1 MDFSRNTGRKE
12 PQEQHSAKRGILRA
26 GNDFGYDFG
35 LILDIESRTGMK
47 KILIVTNFDV
57 GLYNFRKEVLE
68 ALLAQRYEIHI
79 ALPDGQF
86 VPKLKEMGCMF
97 HETKLNRRG
106 TNPAQEFKLI
116 ADYRRI
122 LKEVR
127 PDVVLTYTI
136 KPNLYAGSLCR
147 LMKIPYITN
156 ITGLGTAVE
165 GDGLLQHMTTAV
177 YRFAMKKAACLF
189 FQNASNKQYFVK
201 RKIGPGRHVMLPG
214 SGVNLARYHYLEY
227 PKGEK
232 TEFLFISRV
241 MKEKGIE
248 EYLEMAQAVKDR
260 HPETEFHILGFCE
273 EDYENRD
280 RLMQLQEKG
289 VVQFHGMIEDIRPFL
304 LRSQCT
310 VHPSF
315 YPEGMSNVC
324 LESQASGRPVITTRR
339 PGCADTIEDGVT
351 GFLVNERDAEDLT
364 KKVEHFLALSLEKRA
379 EMGKNARKRMEEKFD
394 RNIVVQKYLAE
405 IAAAAGDK

>member
-1 MDFSRNTGRKE
+1 MNK
-12 PQEQHSAKRGILRA
+12 
-26 GNDFGYDFG
+26 
-35 LILDIESRTGMK
+35 K

-68 ALLAQRYEIHI
+68 ALLAVPYEIHI
-79 ALPDGQF
+79 ALPNGQF
-86 VPKLKEMGCMF
+86 VPKLQEMGCMF

-106 TNPAQEFKLI
+106 TNPMQELKLI
-116 ADYRRI
+116 GRYRKI
-122 LKEVR
+122 LRQVQ

-147 LMKIPYITN
+147 LMKLPYITN

-177 YRFAMKKAACLF
+177 YRFAMKKVRCLF
-189 FQNASNKQYFVK
+189 FQNASNERYFVK
-201 RKIGPGRHVMLPG
+201 RGIGPGRHVMLPG
-214 SGVNLARYHYLEY
+214 SGVNLERYRYLEY

-248 EYLEMAQAVKDR
+248 EYLDMAQAVKAK

-280 RLMQLQEKG
+280 RLMQLHEKG
-289 VVQFHGMIEDIRPFL
+289 IVQFHGMIADIHPFL

-310 VHPSF
+310 IHPSF

-351 GFLVNERDAEDLT
+351 GFLVKERDAEDLID
-364 KKVEHFLALSLEKRA
+364 KVERFLALPLEDR
-379 EMGKNARKRMEEKFD
+379 ERMGSCARKRMEEIFD
-394 RNIVVQKYLAE
+394 RNIVVKKYLEE
-405 IAAAAGDK
+405 IEEVVGDAS

>member
-1 MDFSRNTGRKE
+1 
-12 PQEQHSAKRGILRA
+12 
-26 GNDFGYDFG
+26 
-35 LILDIESRTGMK
+35 MK

-68 ALLAQRYEIHI
+68 ALLAVPYELHI

-86 VPKLKEMGCMF
+86 VPKLKEMGCIF
-97 HETKLNRRG
+97 HETELNRRG
-106 TNPAQEFKLI
+106 KNPLQELSLMKR
-116 ADYRRI
+116 YRQI

-165 GDGLLQHMTTAV
+165 GDGILQHMTTAV
-177 YRFAMKKAACLF
+177 YRFAMKKVSCLF
-189 FQNASNKQYFVK
+189 FQNASNEQYFVK

-214 SGVNLARYHYLEY
+214 SGVNLERYAYLEY
-227 PKGEK
+227 PREEK
-232 TEFLFISRV
+232 CEFLFISRV

-248 EYLEMAQAVKDR
+248 QYLETAQAIKEKY
-260 HPETEFHILGFCE
+260 PQTEFHILGFCE

-280 RLMQLQEKG
+280 KLMQLNEQG
-289 VVQFHGMIEDIRPFL
+289 IVQFHGMIEDIHPFL
-304 LRSQCT
+304 KRSQCT
-310 VHPSF
+310 IHPSF

-351 GFLVNERDAEDLT
+351 GFLVHEQDAADLIR
-364 KKVEHFLALSLEKRA
+364 KVEHFLEMPWEERA
-379 EMGKNARKRMEEKFD
+379 EMGRRARVRMEEKFD
-394 RNIVVQKYLAE
+394 RKIVVEKYLHE
-405 IAAAAGDK
+405 IAAVVGK